1 VASRDSRWRS
11 LYVFLVGLFGA
22 LVIRALGATWHR
34 GLLVM
39 AHYFRDRDVVV
50 MVSRSRD
57 GDLINAVL
65 RRLGYAQ
72 SPRGSSSRGG
82 AAGLRGQIQR
92 VREGRYGGVLCDGPR
107 GPARR
112 LQPGV
117 LVLARQ
123 TQLPIQTVAFS
134 GKPCIR
140 FGSWDRVVL
149 PWPFARVRC
158 LYGRTFAPPK
168 PGDDAGFERLR
179 REVEA
184 ELNRITHAVDE
195 SLGLEPEAS
204 AT

>member
-1 VASRDSRWRS
+1 MRS
-11 LYVFLVGLFGA
+11 EGDDPLAAGRQVV
-22 LVIRALGATWHR
+22 GATWHR

-57 GDLINAVL
+57 GDLIDGVL
-65 RRLGYAQ
+65 RRLGYAP

-82 AAGLRGQIQR
+82 STGLRGQIQR
-92 VREGRYGGVLCDGPR
+92 VREGHFGGVLCDGPR

-123 TQLPIQTVAFS
+123 AELPIQTVAFA
-134 GKPCIR
+134 GRPCIR
-140 FGSWDRVVL
+140 FGSWDRVIL

-158 LYGRTFAPPK
+158 LWGKTFPPPA

-179 REVEA
+179 SEVEG
-184 ELNRITHAVDE
+184 ELNRLTDAVDAR
-195 SLGLEPEAS
+195 LGLAPDAV
-204 AT
+204 AGPDARRA